1 MVCHFTNIY
10 LKKKKK
16 VNSRKFDLF
25 GKNAYVYLFF
35 ISLIFLALI
44 YLYLCVFLGATQIMN
59 MTNLL
64 TFAWGT
70 PRFLNKLICQTMLD
84 LSHDIVLH
92 AYTSNMQFD
101 SLCFEKSSINGVSHI
116 IFSISVWNVGITQMK
131 RVN

>member
-1 MVCHFTNIY
+1 M
-10 LKKKKK
+10 
-16 VNSRKFDLF
+16 NSRKFDLF

-64 TFAWGT
+64 TYAWGT

>member
-1 MVCHFTNIY
+1 MVCHFTNI
-10 LKKKKK
+10 KKKKK
-16 VNSRKFDLF
+16 RVNSRKFDLF

-44 YLYLCVFLGATQIMN
+44 YLYLCVCLGATQIMN

-84 LSHDIVLH
+84 LSHDIVPH
-92 AYTSNMQFD
+92 AYMSNMQFN

>member
-1 MVCHFTNIY
+1 MCHFTNIY
-10 LKKKKK
+10 FLKKKK

-64 TFAWGT
+64 TYAWGT

-92 AYTSNMQFD
+92 AYMSNMQFD

>member
-1 MVCHFTNIY
+1 MVCHFTNI
-10 LKKKKK
+10 KKKK

-25 GKNAYVYLFF
+25 RKSADVYLFF

-44 YLYLCVFLGATQIMN
+44 YLYLCVCLGATQIMN

-64 TFAWGT
+64 TFTWGT

-92 AYTSNMQFD
+92 VYTSNMQFD
-101 SLCFEKSSINGVSHI
+101 SLWFEKSSINGVFHI
-116 IFSISVWNVGITQMK
+116 IFSICVWNVGITKMK